1 MKLYRLSQ
9 ELKGLQIVSIEEG
22 EQVGVVE
29 DFIIDPIQKSI
40 SSMVIKD
47 DKWYTGAKMIAFS
60 LIKNIGDFCITTEN
74 SSSVVP
80 LGEMQEQAKLLEKGL
95 SIVGAKIIT
104 QEGELIGEIK
114 EYSILARTGKILG
127 MQLRSDAKL
136 DSPDRNVIPADYIET
151 IGKEII
157 IVKEDALSALCSS
170 HEEALA
176 LATDGVV
183 PAPKPRPVAAPKPA
197 PAPAPKPAP
206 KPAPAPVFEP
216 EPIPEPIEDE
226 PVAGSGIDASS
237 DVDIEELLDL
247 DSAAES
253 AGLVEEPAASDEGEE
268 SKQSLSE
275 IFERRQIKYMLGK
288 KVSKDVVGDDGSLVV
303 GHGETITDSV
313 VQKAKASGKFLELS
327 MNIEIED

>member
-1 MKLYRLSQ
+1 
-9 ELKGLQIVSIEEG
+9 
-22 EQVGVVE
+22 
-29 DFIIDPIQKSI
+29 
-40 SSMVIKD
+40 
-47 DKWYTGAKMIAFS
+47 
-60 LIKNIGDFCITTEN
+60 GDFCITTEN

-114 EYSILARTGKILG
+114 EYSILARTGRILG

-151 IGKEII
+151 IGKDII

-183 PAPKPRPVAAPKPA
+183 PVPKPRPVAAPKPA

-206 KPAPAPVFEP
+206 APVFEP
-216 EPIPEPIEDE
+216 EPIPEPAVIEE
-226 PVAGSGIDASS
+226 ESVAASGIDASS

-253 AGLVEEPAASDEGEE
+253 AGLVEEPASSDEGEE

-288 KVSKDVVGDDGSLVV
+288 RVSKDVVGDDGSLVV